1 MVIYMD
7 ELEKSLRKML
17 NQGVK
22 AFCNQ
27 VLDEITEA
35 YSSSID
41 RFYADYSP
49 RSYGRT
55 GGLFKGSD
63 VARGESSGITP
74 TGNGYQV
81 GIHVSANYKSSYRAD
96 TEWVFNRAFSEGI
109 HGFTRNQA
117 IDWNRRNRDRGN
129 SFRLPVNDAPT
140 KMKPAPQILMNKD
153 FRKISSS
160 ANLDSLVSIVF
171 SFE

>member
-1 MVIYMD
+1 MD

-17 NQGVK
+17 NRGVK

-27 VLDEITEA
+27 ILDEITEA
-35 YSSSID
+35 YSSAID
-41 RFYADYSP
+41 KFYADYSP
-49 RSYGRT
+49 RYYGRT

-63 VARGESSGITP
+63 VARGDSSGITP

-81 GIHVSANYKSSYRAD
+81 GIHVSPNYGNPYRAD

-117 IDWNRRNRDRGN
+117 IDWNKRNKERGSN
-129 SFRLPVNDAPT
+129 FKLSVANAPV
-140 KMKPAPQILMNKD
+140 KMKPSPQILMNKD

-160 ANLDSLVSIVF
+160 AHLDSLVSIVF